1 MGIASVASVNLNS
14 EGEGRVG
21 IIAGRGDLPLKL
33 AMNLQ
38 NRGQSPYL
46 LLVKGEA
53 DPDQYSSFPH
63 DIIPVTKIGR
73 FLKVL
78 KRENCKRVTLVG
90 PVARPDFKNI
100 LPDMEGIKLLGRIT
114 SAASKGDDG
123 LMRAITGFVE
133 ERGFKIVGAHELE
146 QDLLSAEGVL
156 GKINPTEHD
165 FKDIEKGKDVIVTL
179 GRFDIGQAV
188 IVRDQY
194 VLGIE
199 AAEGT
204 EGLIRRCSEFKWDY
218 AAGTLIKQS
227 KPGQDLR
234 ADMPTIGIDTVK
246 QAHEAGLKGIAIE
259 AGRSQIVDRE
269 RTIQTADELGLFI
282 FGCEA
287 SKQVLDEN

>member
-1 MGIASVASVNLNS
+1 MGKASVASVNLNS
-14 EGEGRVG
+14 EEEGRIG

-33 AMNLQ
+33 ATNLQ
-38 NRGQSPYL
+38 NKGQSPYL

-53 DPDQYSSFPH
+53 NPDQYTSFPH
-63 DIIPVTKIGR
+63 DIIPITKIGR

-78 KRENCKRVTLVG
+78 KRENCKRVTLIG

-100 LPDMEGIKLLGRIT
+100 LPDIEGLKLLGRIT

-133 ERGFKIVGAHELE
+133 ERGFQIVGAHELE
-146 QDLLSAEGVL
+146 QDLLSTRGVL
-156 GKINPTEHD
+156 GKIQPTDND
-165 FKDIEKGKDVIVTL
+165 FKDIEKGSDVIITL

-204 EGLIRRCSEFKWDY
+204 EGLIRRCTEFKWDY
-218 AAGTLIKQS
+218 AAGTLIKRS

-234 ADMPTIGIDTVK
+234 ADMPTIGVETVK
-246 QAHEAGLKGIAIE
+246 QAHQAGLKGIAIE
-259 AGRSQIVDRE
+259 AGRSQIVDRDL
-269 RTIQTADELGLFI
+269 TIQSADELGLFI
-282 FGCEA
+282 YGCDPEHP
-287 SKQVLDEN
+287 SQGKE